1 MRHIPVLAK
10 EILENLS
17 EDMSVF
23 MDWTIW
29 HWWHIEYFFS
39 NWNFDN
45 TLFVAV
51 DRDAQMLK
59 KAKSYLTSFWDKII
73 FQNNNYSDLENISKN
88 IWDKKFDWILLDLW
102 VNMDHFKLSD
112 RGFSI
117 KKDWNLDM
125 RFDSSSQYS
134 AYDFLNN
141 WNRSDISQAFNKYW
155 DFTTKFADYMA
166 DCIIWE
172 RKKSKLST
180 TFDFVNLLKNIWLWT
195 KKISVVFQCVR
206 IVVNNEL
213 WHLEKFLD
221 NFGSYLNSGWKCFI
235 ITYHSIEDRIV
246 KYKFKDKSRIG
257 NFQLINKKVIKP
269 SYQEIQKN
277 NASRSAK
284 LRIIKAL

>member
-23 MDWTIW
+23 MDGTIG
-29 HWWHIEYFFS
+29 HGGHIEYFFS
-39 NWNFDN
+39 NGNFDN

-59 KAKSYLTSFWDKII
+59 KAKSYLTSFGDKII

-88 IWDKKFDWILLDLW
+88 IGDKKFDGILLDLG

-117 KKDWNLDM
+117 KKDGNLDM

-141 WNRSDISQAFNKYW
+141 GNRSDISQAFNKYG

-166 DCIIWE
+166 DCIIGE

-180 TFDFVNLLKNIWLWT
+180 TFDFVNLLKNIGLGT

-213 WHLEKFLD
+213 GHLEKFLD
-221 NFGSYLNSGWKCFI
+221 NFGSYLNSGGKCFI